1 MAPSKVLVPID
12 GTDPSFRALEFAT
25 GFADRYDADLDV
37 VHITD
42 EETDATADILDRAER
57 VLQAAGIETKPEVS
71 TDLDLEFRPADRVGQ
86 DVIELVEQRSY
97 DHVVMGHQ
105 SSGTV
110 ERAIIGSAAE
120 TVLRAE
126 RVPLTVI
133 P

>member
-1 MAPSKVLVPID
+1 MAPSKILVPID
-12 GTDPSFRALEFAT
+12 GADPSFRALEYAT
-25 GFADRYDADLDV
+25 ELATQFDADLAV
-37 VHITD
+37 IHITD
-42 EETDATADILDRAER
+42 ERTEATEDILERAQR
-57 VLQAAGIETKPEVS
+57 VLDAAGLDVTPEVS
-71 TDLDLEFRPADRVGQ
+71 TDLDLEFRPADKVGE
-86 DVIELVEQRSY
+86 DVVKLVEQREY

-105 SSGTV
+105 GSGTV